1 MRRILLAL
9 GVLIIAAAMT
19 LMAGCITTPA
29 SSVKEIRIGY
39 QPSTHQM
46 AHITAMEKGWWKEDL
61 SRFGVETVTD
71 YQFPSGPPEMTAMQ
85 AGQIDVAYTGSAPL
99 LTAISTGLDAK
110 IVAAVQMQG
119 SDLVLRNEIPY
130 SSPADL
136 RGLSIGTFPPGS
148 IQDTILRNWLKEN
161 GLEPDRDVSIKAMAP
176 GDAVTAIA
184 AGQIDGVFLPHP
196 SPSVIAAEGK
206 GRTVVR
212 SGEMDPNHACCVLAV
227 SGNLIREHPE
237 IVEQLVRTHIRATQ
251 YNAEHPEEA
260 AAIYAAKTDAKYDQV
275 IRSVNEWDGAWIAD
289 PNVIVDS
296 VTEFAQIQYELGY
309 IKKPLTRDEIFDLS
323 FYEKARA

>member
-1 MRRILLAL
+1 MKKILLVL
-9 GVLIIAAAMT
+9 GVLIVAAALT
-19 LMAGCITTPA
+19 LMAGCISPPT
-29 SSVKEIRIGY
+29 SDVKEIRIGY

-110 IVAAVQMQG
+110 IVAAVQTQG
-119 SDLVLRNEIPY
+119 SDLVLRNEIAY

-136 RGLSIGTFPPGS
+136 KGLSIGTFPPGS
-148 IQDTILRNWLKEN
+148 IQDTILRNWLKAN
-161 GLEPDRDVSIKAMAP
+161 GLEPDRDVAIKAMAP
-176 GDAVTAIA
+176 GDAVTAIT

-196 SPSVIAAEGK
+196 SPSIIAAEGK
-206 GRTVVR
+206 GRTVVM
-212 SGEMDPNHACCVLAV
+212 SGEMEPNHACCVLAV
-227 SGNLIREHPE
+227 SGKLIREHPE

-251 YNAEHPEEA
+251 YNAEHPDEA
-260 AAIYAAKTDAKYDQV
+260 ASIYAAKTDAKYDQV
-275 IRSVNEWDGAWIAD
+275 VQSIDEWDGSWIAD
-289 PNVIVDS
+289 PNIIVDS
-296 VTEFAQIQYELGY
+296 VTDFAQIQYNLGY
-309 IKKPLTRDEIFDLS
+309 IKKPLTQDEIFDLS